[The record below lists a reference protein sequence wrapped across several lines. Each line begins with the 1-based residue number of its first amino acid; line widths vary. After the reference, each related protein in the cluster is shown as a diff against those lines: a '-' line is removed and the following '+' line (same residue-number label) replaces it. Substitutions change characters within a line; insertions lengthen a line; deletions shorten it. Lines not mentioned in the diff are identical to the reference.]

1 MSNEKTKER
10 YSFSLQKEY
19 LKSKFVLEIVKD
31 NYYKVTESIIN
42 SDILCV
48 TVDVFKDYVQT
59 CIGKEYH
66 DFFKILDSINYYAY
80 LEVPETVYR
89 YFELQ
94 KTLEV

>member
-19 LKSKFVLEIVKD
+19 FKSKFVLEIVKN
-31 NYYKVTESIIN
+31 NYCDVTEGIFDN
-42 SDILCV
+42 GILCV
-48 TVDVFKDYVQT
+48 TVDAFKDYVQT
-59 CIGKEYH
+59 CIGEDYH

-80 LEVPETVYR
+80 LEVPESVYR